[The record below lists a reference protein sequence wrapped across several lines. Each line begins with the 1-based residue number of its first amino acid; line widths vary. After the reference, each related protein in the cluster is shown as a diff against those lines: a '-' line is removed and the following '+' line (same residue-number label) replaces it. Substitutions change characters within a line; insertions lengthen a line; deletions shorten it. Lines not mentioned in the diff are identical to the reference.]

1 MNQEEQLGANCI
13 GTLFMYSTD
22 SSGQWAANSYSLDGY
37 YDATNQC
44 SIYLG
49 GIVDVHPYTTA
60 GHGQTLLNY
69 TVSMNGT
76 FRSSGNPLVIN
87 NNQPWPTSY
96 QWGEGTHNLFT
107 GMQNNLIYISGQGG
121 AGQLDKIADLY
132 VTITCQ
138 SGCSKTFSFILGFY
152 VNGQRTIQFSV
163 NPNLLIYDHN
173 DVSNNV
179 ISTSLSYNIN
189 QWINPTHEFEDGGLT
204 GGFDC
209 GGGVEQQLLPG
220 SFSRTYRRISYKP
233 DTTLPVNYI
242 AYQKVGDI
250 NGHCTA
256 NAPYTIQ

>member
-1 MNQEEQLGANCI
+1 MLEYRQLTDPEAEVKHRLTILFLFLMSCTAVLALVEGVLVNQEEQLGANCI

-22 SSGQWAANSYSLDGY
+22 SSGQWAANSHS
-37 YDATNQC
+37 
-44 SIYLG
+44 
-49 GIVDVHPYTTA
+49 
-60 GHGQTLLNY
+60 
-69 TVSMNGT
+69 
-76 FRSSGNPLVIN
+76 
-87 NNQPWPTSY
+87 
-96 QWGEGTHNLFT
+96 
-107 GMQNNLIYISGQGG
+107 
-121 AGQLDKIADLY
+121 
-132 VTITCQ
+132 
-138 SGCSKTFSFILGFY
+138 
-152 VNGQRTIQFSV
+152 
-163 NPNLLIYDHN
+163 N
-173 DVSNNV
+173 DVTNNV